1 MSPHLI
7 TLNLFRDKEGHKYD
21 RSQMVTFEL
30 FYNTNDASP
39 KTYSMQLIYFGV
51 GNPKQYLDIVN
62 VINKPFRSQAVTS
75 LTEQC
80 EMSQI
85 VLNYYY
91 PFVFEIQEIL
101 LKKIKIS
108 TNSQTTVE

>member
-1 MSPHLI
+1 
-7 TLNLFRDKEGHKYD
+7 
-21 RSQMVTFEL
+21 
-30 FYNTNDASP
+30 
-39 KTYSMQLIYFGV
+39 MQLIYFGV
-51 GNPKQYLDIVN
+51 GNPKYYLDIVN

-91 PFVFEIQEIL
+91 PFVFEIQ
-101 LKKIKIS
+101 
-108 TNSQTTVE
+108 